1 MFGSNK
7 KYKIASEFDALVD
20 QNQNDIDQL
29 KTQNP
34 FETAASKAAMLK
46 ASQNAQ
52 QFYNRSMN
60 TMGANAS
67 PEAMVAAQGQA
78 SDATAAAA
86 GAIAVGAEANRN
98 QQVNALNA
106 LKQQAMGTSANIKI
120 NAIDQGWDNF
130 FKGLNF
136 VGQGMEGGAQIAS
149 LFI

>member
-67 PEAMVAAQGQA
+67 PEAMVAF
-78 SDATAAAA
+78 
-86 GAIAVGAEANRN
+86 EF
-98 QQVNALNA
+98 
-106 LKQQAMGTSANIKI
+106 I
-120 NAIDQGWDNF
+120 N
-130 FKGLNF
+130 
-136 VGQGMEGGAQIAS
+136 
-149 LFI
+149 